1 MDSLSRI
8 KDKDDEKESIYGL
21 STGRIE
27 NLSDG
32 VFSIAM
38 TLLVLDLK
46 PINYRTANPVLYIEH
61 LLKQLA
67 PMLFTFVIV
76 FIVLASF
83 WVAHHVQFKY
93 ILKANRTYLW
103 INILFLMGV
112 AFMPFSTYLMHAF
125 ERTPLAITIFCL
137 NMIYC
142 QVFLLL
148 GWFYANDNNHL
159 LVSKSI
165 DPRIVN
171 YHKWRGLVVFIA
183 CLAIIV
189 LSFYFQSNT
198 LLLFI
203 LIPLIQML
211 MQRKMLPPAKQIK

>member
-8 KDKDDEKESIYGL
+8 KDKDDDEESIYGL

-32 VFSIAM
+32 IFSIAM

-46 PINYRTANPVLYIEH
+46 PINDRAANPVMYIERLLAH
-61 LLKQLA
+61 LR
-67 PMLFTFVIV
+67 PMLFTYCIV

-93 ILKANRTYLW
+93 ILKANRTSLW
-103 INILFLMGV
+103 INIFFLMGI

-125 ERTPLAITIFCL
+125 ERTPLAVIIFCL
-137 NMIYC
+137 NIIYC
-142 QVFLLL
+142 QLFLLIS
-148 GWFYANDNNHL
+148 WAYATNNHR

-183 CLAIIV
+183 CLAVIV

-198 LLLFI
+198 LLLFAI
-203 LIPLIQML
+203 IPLIQML
-211 MQRKMLPPAKQIK
+211 MQRKMLPPAK